1 MNTAPTNVGFSSEGY
16 LLVGLDVGSTT
27 VKLVALNS
35 VTHAVCFQAYKRH
48 HAKQADCAQ
57 ELIDQLATRFPDIR
71 LRLAITGSGGFP
83 LAEVLSVP
91 FMQEVVANA
100 TAVQQLHPQVRTA
113 IELGGQDAKII
124 FFTHENKGCPE
135 VSDMRMNGS
144 CAGGTGAFIDEIAEL
159 LDVPVEKFNALAC
172 SGKTIHAISGRCGV
186 FAKTD
191 IQPLAAAGV
200 PKQDLA
206 LSAFHAIAKQTIGG
220 LAQGQTITAPV
231 LFEGGPLLF
240 NPRLVEVFAERL
252 HLLPHEVIVPEHP
265 ETIVAYGAALLA
277 ESSTTLLDAPAVRTI
292 LTQTAFEAPINST
305 SPLFASAEERAIF
318 EARHKSA
325 SAQVGPR
332 PGTTR
337 AYLGIDAGSTT
348 TKIALISE
356 EGTLLDSVYAANKGE
371 SLAVVQDS
379 LTALRDRWQK
389 AGANLEILALGVTGY
404 GEKLLAEALQ
414 AEVSVVETVAHARAA
429 LAERPQATFLL
440 DIGGQDVKALW
451 INNGVIT
458 NIVVNEA
465 CSSGCGS
472 FLENF
477 ASTLGIAREDMA
489 ETAFASSSPASLG
502 SRCTVFMN
510 SSIITAQRAG
520 KTPSDIMAGLAQ
532 SVVENVFSKV
542 IRTSN
547 LDSLGDDVVVQGG
560 TFANDAVL
568 RAFELYLDKPV
579 TRTPHPGLAGAIGAA
594 LVAQERLA
602 QAKDSNI
609 PLPQTFIG
617 LDAAANLTY
626 ARESNA
632 VCTRCTNHC
641 TRTVIRF
648 STGKVFIT
656 GNRCSKGASLDPVP
670 IEHGSD
676 KQDTQDKQTL
686 DAQDTQ
692 DAQDAQASSAQ
703 GSDKQTITA
712 QTQQPHRHTELPDLY
727 KEREQALF
735 KNYTTKSVLP
745 EKGITIGLP
754 RVLSL
759 WDTAPFWSTLFRS
772 LGFKV
777 RFSQASTRKRYE
789 DSLSS
794 VASDTACFPAKLV
807 HGHVQNLQDLRVDR
821 IFMPIITA
829 VEPEGVSPHSES
841 MCALVKGYPFVI
853 RSSENPE
860 EQWDIPFDT
869 PLFHWH
875 SNHDRDKQLITYLR
889 NTFDIDTH
897 AAIEAIELADA
908 AQASFKQTLQE
919 RGAAVLARVQL
930 EGTFAVVLAS
940 RPYQNDPL
948 VHHDIPALFAD
959 LGVVVIP
966 ADALPGL
973 SNVDLSGSRLDI
985 TNNYHARMLSS
996 ALYAATN
1003 ESLEYAQIVSFG
1015 CGHDA
1020 YLTDEI
1026 IRIMAEVSDKS
1037 PLILKVDE
1045 SDVQGPL
1052 SIRIRS
1058 FIETVTARRL
1068 KRDQAPSSAM
1078 PFASAVPHASST
1090 MPSVTKLKNQP
1101 HLSDPYASK
1110 FTSIDRK
1117 MRTVLVPN
1125 TSHAF
1130 GRLMAAVF
1138 AKQGLRTVSLGLG
1151 GDEAIRLGKKYTHND
1166 ICFPAQMVIG
1176 EALAALESGI
1186 YNPDSTAIGMAKYVG
1201 DCRLTHYSAL
1211 LRKALDDAGY
1221 SQVPIITNDD
1231 KDERGLHP
1239 GFKMNLLS
1247 ALRVAYC
1254 LPMIDALE
1262 ELLRKMRPYERVAG
1276 AAETAFEKALDF
1288 IVDGV
1293 GHNGIKGAKRG
1304 FKKAIATMK
1313 TVAYD
1318 RSHPRPRVL
1327 VVGEYLLNFH
1337 PGANHDIERYLEA
1350 GGMEV
1355 VEARMTDVIRKTYF
1369 YQDSQVKEFDVDK
1382 PFTERTMLSVA
1393 NNAFEAAHDLTDS
1406 IAQDHPLYEPPVR
1419 MPELVQASDPIIH
1432 HTFDA
1437 GEGVLIPAEILHH
1450 YEHGV
1455 RSFVILQPFGC
1466 LPNHIVGRG
1475 IIKSLREKCPDAQI
1489 LPLDYDPDVSSANIE
1504 NRLQMLILRAT
1515 RTSYTPDYGLST

>member
-1 MNTAPTNVGFSSEGY
+1 MSTVPTHISSSSEGH

-27 VKLVALNS
+27 VKLIALEPD
-35 VTHAVCFQAYKRH
+35 THEVCFRAYERH
-48 HAKQADCAQ
+48 HAKQSERAQ
-57 ELIDQLATRFPDIR
+57 ELIAKLANLFPQKS
-71 LRLAITGSGGFP
+71 LQLAITGSGGFP
-83 LAEVLSVP
+83 LAEALKVP
-91 FMQEVVANA
+91 FVQEVVANA
-100 TAVQQLHPQVRTA
+100 AAVQQLHPQVHTA
-113 IELGGQDAKII
+113 IELGGQDAKIV
-124 FFTHENKGCPE
+124 FFAPSQDGQLE

-159 LDVPVEKFNALAC
+159 LDVPVEAFNDLADAG
-172 SGKTIHAISGRCGV
+172 SAVHAISGRCGV

-252 HLLPHEVIVPEHP
+252 QLSPEDVIVPEHP

-277 ESSTTLLDAPAVRTI
+277 VSSPTLLDADTI
-292 LTQTAFEAPINST
+292 CATLAHADLATTLAST
-305 SPLFASAEERAIF
+305 PPLFASQEERAAF
-318 EARHKSA
+318 EARHQRA
-325 SAQVGPR
+325 MPPTGPC
-332 PGTTR
+332 PGLTR

-348 TKIALISE
+348 TKLALVSE
-356 EGTLLDSVYAANKGE
+356 EGVLLDSVYASNKGE
-371 SLAVVQDS
+371 SLAVVQES
-379 LTALRDRWQK
+379 LTTLRNRWRD
-389 AGANLEILALGVTGY
+389 ANSTLEILGLGVTGY
-404 GEKLLAEALQ
+404 GEKLLAHALQ
-414 AEVSVVETVAHARAA
+414 AEVSVVETVAHAHAA
-429 LAERPQATFLL
+429 LAERPHATFLL

-451 INNGVIT
+451 INNGIIT

-489 ETAFASSSPASLG
+489 EVAFSSTSPASLG

-510 SSIITAQRAG
+510 SSVITAQRAG
-520 KTPSDIMAGLAQ
+520 KTPADIMAGLAQ
-532 SVVENVFSKV
+532 SVIENVFSKV
-542 IRTSN
+542 IRASN
-547 LDSLGDDVVVQGG
+547 LDSLGNNIVVQGG

-568 RAFELYLDKPV
+568 RAFELYLGKPV
-579 TRTPHPGLAGAIGAA
+579 TRTPYPGLAGALGAA
-594 LVAQERLA
+594 LVVKERLTQAQENGAPFER
-602 QAKDSNI
+602 
-609 PLPQTFIG
+609 TFIG
-617 LDAAANLTY
+617 LDAAADLTY
-626 ARESNA
+626 QRERNV

-648 STGKVFIT
+648 STGSVFVT
-656 GNRCSKGASLDPVP
+656 DNRCSKGEVLDEGV
-670 IEHGSD
+670 D
-676 KQDTQDKQTL
+676 RQDTEQMAK
-686 DAQDTQ
+686 
-692 DAQDAQASSAQ
+692 
-703 GSDKQTITA
+703 
-712 QTQQPHRHTELPDLY
+712 PHRPSAKLPDLF
-727 KEREQALF
+727 KERERALF
-735 KNYTTKSVLP
+735 KNYATTPPLLP
-745 EKGITIGLP
+745 ENNITIGLP

-772 LGFKV
+772 LGFTV
-777 RFSQASTRKRYE
+777 RFSLNSTRERYE
-789 DSLSS
+789 SSLSA

-807 HGHVQNLQDLRVDR
+807 HGHVQNLLDQQVDR

-853 RSSENPE
+853 RSSENPDE
-860 EQWDIPFDT
+860 TWDIPFDA

-875 SNHDRDKQLITYLR
+875 SSHDRDKQLAGYLR
-889 NTFDIDTH
+889 EAFDIDTR
-897 AAIEAIELADA
+897 AALEAIERADA
-908 AQASFKQTLQE
+908 AQAAFKETLQK
-919 RGAAVLARVQL
+919 RGAEVLARVEL

-940 RPYQNDPL
+940 RPYHNDPL
-948 VHHDIPALFAD
+948 VHHDIPSLFAD

-966 ADALPGL
+966 TDALPDL
-973 SNVDLSGSRLDI
+973 SYIDLSGSRLDI

-996 ALYAATN
+996 ALFAATHT
-1003 ESLEYAQIVSFG
+1003 SLEYAQIVSFG

-1026 IRIMAEVSDKS
+1026 GRMMAEVSDKS
-1037 PLILKVDE
+1037 PLVLKVDE

-1052 SIRIRS
+1052 GIRIRS
-1058 FIETVTARRL
+1058 FIETITARRL
-1068 KRDQAPSSAM
+1068 KAPAPA
-1078 PFASAVPHASST
+1078 PFA
-1090 MPSVTKLKNQP
+1090 TKLKDQP
-1101 HLSDPYASK
+1101 LLQDPYASK
-1110 FTSIDRK
+1110 FMPTDRK

-1138 AKQGLRTVSLGLG
+1138 AKQGLHTVSLGLG

-1176 EALAALESGI
+1176 EALAALESGL
-1186 YNPDSTAIGMAKYVG
+1186 YNPDTTAIGMAKYVG

-1221 SQVPIITNDD
+1221 TQVPIITNDD
-1231 KDERGLHP
+1231 KDERGMHP

-1262 ELLRKMRPYERVAG
+1262 ELLRKMRPYELTPGSADS
-1276 AAETAFEKALDF
+1276 AFEKALDF
-1288 IVDGV
+1288 VVDGMERT
-1293 GHNGIKGAKRG
+1293 GIKGAKFG

-1369 YQDSQVKEFDVDK
+1369 YQDAQVKEFDVDK
-1382 PFTERTMLSVA
+1382 PFAERSMLSLA

-1450 YEHGV
+1450 YERGV

-1475 IIKSLREKCPDAQI
+1475 IIKSLRDRCPDAQI

-1504 NRLQMLILRAT
+1504 NRLQMLILRAM
-1515 RTSYTPDYGLST
+1515 RTSHTPDYGLNT

>member
-1 MNTAPTNVGFSSEGY
+1 MNTTPTNVGFSSEGH

-27 VKLVALNS
+27 VKLVALDS
-35 VTHAVCFQAYKRH
+35 ATHTVCFRAYERH

-57 ELIDQLATRFPDIR
+57 ELIDQLATRFPNTR

-83 LAEVLSVP
+83 LAEALSVP

-100 TAVQQLHPQVRTA
+100 TAVQQLHPQVHTA

-124 FFTHENKGCPE
+124 FFTHENKGYPE

-159 LDVPVEKFNALAC
+159 LDVPVEEFNALAC
-172 SGKTIHAISGRCGV
+172 SGETIHAISGRCGV

-220 LAQGQTITAPV
+220 LAQGQTIAAPV

-277 ESSTTLLDAPAVRTI
+277 ESSTTLLDAPAIRTT
-292 LTQTAFEAPINST
+292 LAQTAFEVSINAT
-305 SPLFASAEERAIF
+305 PPLFSSTEERAVF
-318 EARHKSA
+318 EARHKPA
-325 SAQVGPR
+325 PAQVGPH

-348 TKIALISE
+348 TKVALISE
-356 EGTLLDSVYAANKGE
+356 EGALLDSVYASNKGE

-379 LTALRDRWQK
+379 LASLRDRWQK

-414 AEVSVVETVAHARAA
+414 AEVSVVETVAHAHAA
-429 LAERPQATFLL
+429 LAKRPQATFLL

-472 FLENF
+472 FLENL

-489 ETAFASSSPASLG
+489 EAAFASSSPASLG

-547 LDSLGDDVVVQGG
+547 LDSLGDDIVVQGG

-568 RAFELYLDKPV
+568 RAFELYLNKPV

-594 LVAQERLA
+594 LVAQERLT
-602 QAKDSNI
+602 QAKNSNMS
-609 PLPQTFIG
+609 LPQTFIG

-626 ARESNA
+626 TRESNA
-632 VCTRCTNHC
+632 ICTRCTNHC

-656 GNRCSKGASLDPVP
+656 GNRCSKGASLDSAS
-670 IEHGSD
+670 IERR
-676 KQDTQDKQTL
+676 
-686 DAQDTQ
+686 
-692 DAQDAQASSAQ
+692 
-703 GSDKQTITA
+703 SDKQTIATQA
-712 QTQQPHRHTELPDLY
+712 QQPHRHTALPNLY

-735 KNYTTKSVLP
+735 KNYTTRLILP
-745 EKGITIGLP
+745 ENGITIGLP

-807 HGHVQNLQDLRVDR
+807 HGHIQNLQDLRVDR

-829 VEPEGVSPHSES
+829 IEPEGISPHSES

-875 SNHDRDKQLITYLR
+875 SIHDRDKQLITYLR
-889 NTFDIDTH
+889 TTFDIDTR
-897 AAIEAIELADA
+897 AAIEAIELADT
-908 AQASFKQTLQE
+908 AQASFKQTLQK

-959 LGVVVIP
+959 LGVVTIP
-966 ADALPGL
+966 ADALPDL

-1037 PLILKVDE
+1037 PLVLKVDE

-1068 KRDQAPSSAM
+1068 KRHQVPSSAI
-1078 PFASAVPHASST
+1078 SLTSST
-1090 MPSVTKLKNQP
+1090 APFVTKLKNQP

-1110 FTSIDRK
+1110 FTPADRK

-1176 EALAALESGI
+1176 EALAALESGL

-1276 AAETAFEKALDF
+1276 ATESAFEKALDF

-1293 GHNGIKGAKRG
+1293 GRNGIKGAKRG

-1313 TVAYD
+1313 AVAYD

-1350 GGMEV
+1350 GGMEII
-1355 VEARMTDVIRKTYF
+1355 EARMTDVIRKTYF

-1450 YEHGV
+1450 YERGV

-1489 LPLDYDPDVSSANIE
+1489 LPLDYDPDVSTANIE

-1515 RTSYTPDYGLST
+1515 RTSYTPDYGLNT

>member
-1 MNTAPTNVGFSSEGY
+1 MNNTSVFAEPPLEEY
-16 LLVGLDVGSTT
+16 LLIGLDVGSTT
-27 VKLVALNS
+27 VKLVALDPT
-35 VTHAVCFQAYKRH
+35 THTVCFRAYERH
-48 HAKQADCAQ
+48 HAKQVERAQ
-57 ELIDQLATRFPDIR
+57 ELLENLAFQFPNIR
-71 LRLAITGSGGFP
+71 VRLVITGSGGSP
-83 LAEVLSVP
+83 LAHALNVA

-100 TAVQQLHPQVRTA
+100 TAVQHLYPHVRSA

-124 FFTHENKGCPE
+124 FFTPDKAGHPE
-135 VSDMRMNGS
+135 VTDMRMNGS

-159 LDVPVEKFNALAC
+159 LDIPVEEFDALAC
-172 SGKTIHAISGRCGV
+172 AGETVHAISGRCGV

-191 IQPLAAAGV
+191 IQPLAAAGI

-240 NPRLVEVFAERL
+240 NPRLVDVFAERL
-252 HLLPHEVIVPEHP
+252 HLSSDEVVVPEHP

-277 ESSTTLLDAPAVRTI
+277 ESSPNTLDIATIQTLLA
-292 LTQTAFEAPINST
+292 QTNLEPSLSST
-305 SPLFASAEERAIF
+305 TPLFASSDERAAF
-318 EARHKSA
+318 EARHQPA
-325 SAQVGPR
+325 PTPAGPR
-332 PGTTR
+332 PGITR

-348 TKIALISE
+348 TKVALVSE
-356 EGTLLDSVYAANKGE
+356 EGILLDSIYAANKGE
-371 SLAVVQDS
+371 SLSVVQES
-379 LTALRDRWQK
+379 LTTLRDRWHN
-389 AGANLEILALGVTGY
+389 AGATLEILALGVTGY
-404 GEKLLAEALQ
+404 GEKLLADALQ
-414 AEVSVVETVAHARAA
+414 AEVSVVETVAHAHAA
-429 LAERPQATFLL
+429 LAQRPQATFLI

-451 INNGVIT
+451 ITNGIIT

-477 ASTLGIAREDMA
+477 AHTLGIAREDMA
-489 ETAFASSSPASLG
+489 ETAFASTSPASLG

-520 KTPSDIMAGLAQ
+520 KTPADIMAGLAQ

-542 IRTSN
+542 IRASN
-547 LDSLGDDVVVQGG
+547 LDSLGDDIVVQGG

-568 RAFELYLDKPV
+568 RAFELYLGKPV

-594 LVAQERLA
+594 LVAKERLI
-602 QAKDSNI
+602 QAKDSNT
-609 PLPQTFIG
+609 PFSQTFIG
-617 LDAAANLTY
+617 LDATAELTY
-626 ARESNA
+626 TRERNVACSLCA
-632 VCTRCTNHC
+632 NHC
-641 TRTVIRF
+641 ARTVIRF
-648 STGKVFIT
+648 STGKVFVT
-656 GNRCSKGASLDPVP
+656 GNRCSKGAVLEPVSSKHETTSKHTATSKRKP
-670 IEHGSD
+670 VSNYEATS
-676 KQDTQDKQTL
+676 DTQTTAKQTPSQQAHKTYHS
-686 DAQDTQ
+686 DA
-692 DAQDAQASSAQ
+692 
-703 GSDKQTITA
+703 
-712 QTQQPHRHTELPDLY
+712 LPDLY
-727 KEREQALF
+727 KERERTLF
-735 KNYTTKSVLP
+735 KNYATKTLLP
-745 EKGITIGLP
+745 ENGITIGLP
-754 RVLSL
+754 RALAL

-772 LGFKV
+772 LGFRV
-777 RFSQASTRKRYE
+777 QFSQASTRKRYE
-789 DSLSS
+789 ESLSA

-807 HGHVQNLQDLRVDR
+807 HGHVQNLLDQHVDR

-829 VEPEGVSPHSES
+829 VEPEGASPHSES

-860 EQWDIPFDT
+860 EKWDTPFDT

-875 SNHDRDKQLITYLR
+875 STRDRDKQLTKYLCD
-889 NTFDIDTH
+889 TFNIDTQS
-897 AAIEAIELADA
+897 ASKAIELADE
-908 AQASFKQTLQE
+908 AQALFKQALQE
-919 RGAAVLARVQL
+919 RGSAVLARVQL

-959 LGVVVIP
+959 LGIITIP
-966 ADALPGL
+966 TDALPDHSHL
-973 SNVDLSGSRLDI
+973 DLSGSRLDI

-1026 IRIMAEVSDKS
+1026 TRIMAEVSDKS
-1037 PLILKVDE
+1037 PLVLKVDE

-1058 FIETVTARRL
+1058 FIETVTAQRL
-1068 KRDQAPSSAM
+1068 KRTQTPSSTTSFS
-1078 PFASAVPHASST
+1078 PSST
-1090 MPSVTKLKNQP
+1090 GAVFTTKRKDQP
-1101 HLSDPYASK
+1101 ILPDPYATK
-1110 FTSIDRK
+1110 FTAADRK

-1138 AKQGLRTVSLGLG
+1138 AKQGLQTVSLGLG
-1151 GDEAIRLGKKYTHND
+1151 GAEAIRLGKKYTHND

-1176 EALAALESGI
+1176 EALAALESGA
-1186 YNPDSTAIGMAKYVG
+1186 YDPNTTAIGMAKYVG

-1221 SQVPIITNDD
+1221 PQVPIITNDD
-1231 KDERGLHP
+1231 KDERKLHP
-1239 GFKMNLLS
+1239 GFRMNLLS

-1262 ELLRKMRPYERVAG
+1262 ELLRKIRPYERIAG
-1276 AAETAFEKALDF
+1276 AAESAFEKAIDF
-1288 IVDGV
+1288 LVEGIA
-1293 GHNGIKGAKRG
+1293 HRGIKGAKQG
-1304 FKKAIATMK
+1304 FKQAITTMK
-1313 TVAYD
+1313 SVAYD
-1318 RSHPRPRVL
+1318 RSKPRPRVL

-1382 PFTERTMLSVA
+1382 PFIERTILSVA
-1393 NNAFEAAHDLTDS
+1393 NRAFDAAHELTDR
-1406 IAQDHPLYEPPVR
+1406 IAQEHPLYEPPVR
-1419 MPELVQASDPIIH
+1419 MPELVCASDPIIH

-1437 GEGVLIPAEILHH
+1437 GEGVLIPAEILHN
-1450 YEHGV
+1450 YERGV

-1515 RTSYTPDYGLST
+1515 RTSYTPGYDPSI

>member
-1 MNTAPTNVGFSSEGY
+1 MNTIPTYVGSSSEGH

-27 VKLVALNS
+27 VKLVAIDP
-35 VTHAVCFQAYKRH
+35 VMRKVCFRAYERH
-48 HAKQADCAQ
+48 HAKQSERAQ
-57 ELIDQLATRFPDIR
+57 KLIAHLAQLFPQKSF
-71 LRLAITGSGGFP
+71 RLAITGSGGFP
-83 LAEVLSVP
+83 LAKALGVP
-91 FMQEVVANA
+91 FVQEVVANA
-100 TAVQQLHPQVRTA
+100 AAVQQLHPQVRTA
-113 IELGGQDAKII
+113 IELGGQDAKIV
-124 FFTHENKGCPE
+124 FFTPTDEGQPE

-159 LDVPVEKFNALAC
+159 LDVPVEEFNALADA
-172 SGKTIHAISGRCGV
+172 GDTVHAISGRCGV

-191 IQPLAAAGV
+191 IQPLAAAGI

-220 LAQGQTITAPV
+220 LAQGQSIIAPV

-240 NPRLVEVFAERL
+240 NPRLVDVFAERL
-252 HLLPHEVIVPEHP
+252 GLSPAEVIVPEHP

-277 ESSTTLLDAPAVRTI
+277 ESSNTLLDADTI
-292 LTQTAFEAPINST
+292 CST
-305 SPLFASAEERAIF
+305 LAHADLATPLASTPPLFATADERAAF
-318 EARHKSA
+318 EARHQPA
-325 SAQVGPR
+325 APPAGPR
-332 PGTTR
+332 PGLMR
-337 AYLGIDAGSTT
+337 AFLGIDAGSTT
-348 TKIALISE
+348 TKIALVSE
-356 EGTLLDSVYAANKGE
+356 DGALLDSIYASNKGE
-371 SLAVVQDS
+371 SLAVAQES
-379 LTALRDRWQK
+379 LTILRNRWRD
-389 AGANLEILALGVTGY
+389 ANSMLDILGLGVTGY
-404 GEKLLAEALQ
+404 GEKLLAHALQ
-414 AEVSVVETVAHARAA
+414 AEVSVVETVAHAHAA
-429 LAERPQATFLL
+429 LAQRPHATFLL

-451 INNGVIT
+451 INNGIIT

-477 ASTLGIAREDMA
+477 ASTLGIAREEMA
-489 ETAFASSSPASLG
+489 EVAFSSTSPASLG

-510 SSIITAQRAG
+510 SSVISAQRAG
-520 KTPSDIMAGLAQ
+520 KTPADIMAGLAQ

-542 IRTSN
+542 IRASN
-547 LDSLGDDVVVQGG
+547 LDSLGNDIVVQGG
-560 TFANDAVL
+560 TFANDTVL
-568 RAFELYLDKPV
+568 RAFELYLGKPV
-579 TRTPHPGLAGAIGAA
+579 TRTPYPGLAGAIGAA
-594 LVAQERLA
+594 LVVKERRTQAQENGTSFER
-602 QAKDSNI
+602 
-609 PLPQTFIG
+609 TFIG
-617 LDAAANLTY
+617 LDAAAELTY
-626 ARESNA
+626 TRERNA
-632 VCTRCTNHC
+632 VCTKCTNHC
-641 TRTVIRF
+641 ARTVIRF
-648 STGKVFIT
+648 STGSVFIT
-656 GNRCSKGASLDPVP
+656 GNRCSKGAVLDDETNNETTEKIVKTAKP
-670 IEHGSD
+670 HR
-676 KQDTQDKQTL
+676 
-686 DAQDTQ
+686 
-692 DAQDAQASSAQ
+692 QAS
-703 GSDKQTITA
+703 K
-712 QTQQPHRHTELPDLY
+712 LPDLF
-727 KEREQALF
+727 KERERALF
-735 KNYTTKSVLP
+735 KNYATTPLLP
-745 EKGITIGLP
+745 ENGITIGLP

-772 LGFKV
+772 LGFTV
-777 RFSQASTRKRYE
+777 CFSHCSTRERYE
-789 DSLSS
+789 NSLSA

-807 HGHVQNLQDLRVDR
+807 HGHVQNLLDQQVDR

-853 RSSENPE
+853 RSSENPDE
-860 EQWDIPFDT
+860 AWDIPFDA

-875 SNHDRDKQLITYLR
+875 SIHDRNKQLAGYLR
-889 NTFDIDTH
+889 EAFDIDTR
-897 AAIEAIELADA
+897 AALEAIERSDA
-908 AQASFKQTLQE
+908 AQTTFKQTLQE
-919 RGAAVLARVQL
+919 HGAAVLARVEL
-930 EGTFAVVLAS
+930 EDTFAVVLAS
-940 RPYQNDPL
+940 RPYHNDPL
-948 VHHDIPALFAD
+948 VHHDIPSLFAD
-959 LGVVVIP
+959 LGVIVIP
-966 ADALPGL
+966 TDALP
-973 SNVDLSGSRLDI
+973 DLSHIDLTGSRLDI

-996 ALYAATN
+996 ALFAATN
-1003 ESLEYAQIVSFG
+1003 PSLEYAQIVSFG

-1026 IRIMAEVSDKS
+1026 TRMMAEVSDKS
-1037 PLILKVDE
+1037 PLVLKVDE

-1058 FIETVTARRL
+1058 FIETITARRL
-1068 KRDQAPSSAM
+1068 KTPAPT
-1078 PFASAVPHASST
+1078 PFAA
-1090 MPSVTKLKNQP
+1090 KLKDQP
-1101 HLSDPYASK
+1101 LLQDPYASK
-1110 FTSIDRK
+1110 FTPTDRK

-1138 AKQGLRTVSLGLG
+1138 AKQGLQTVALGLG

-1176 EALAALESGI
+1176 EALAALESGG
-1186 YNPDSTAIGMAKYVG
+1186 YDPDTTAIGMAKYVG

-1221 SQVPIITNDD
+1221 TQVPIITNDD
-1231 KDERGLHP
+1231 KDERGMHP

-1262 ELLRKMRPYERVAG
+1262 ELLRKMRPYELVPGSADS
-1276 AAETAFEKALDF
+1276 AFEKALDF
-1288 IVDGV
+1288 VVDGMERA
-1293 GHNGIKGAKRG
+1293 GIKGAKTG

-1382 PFTERTMLSVA
+1382 PFSERSMLSLA
-1393 NNAFEAAHDLTDS
+1393 NNAFEAAHDVTDS
-1406 IAQDHPLYEPPVR
+1406 IAKEHPLYEPPVR
-1419 MPELVQASDPIIH
+1419 MPELVQASDPIVH

-1437 GEGVLIPAEILHH
+1437 GEGVLIPAEILHN
-1450 YEHGV
+1450 YERGV

-1475 IIKSLREKCPDAQI
+1475 IIKSLRDRCPDAQI

-1504 NRLQMLILRAT
+1504 NRLQMLILRAK
-1515 RTSYTPDYGLST
+1515 RMSDTPDYDLNT